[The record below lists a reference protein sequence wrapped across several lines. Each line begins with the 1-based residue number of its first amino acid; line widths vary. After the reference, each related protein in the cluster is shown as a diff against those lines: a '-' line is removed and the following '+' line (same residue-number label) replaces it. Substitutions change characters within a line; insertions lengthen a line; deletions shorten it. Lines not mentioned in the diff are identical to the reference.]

1 MKHTLT
7 ALTFGLLSMTAF
19 SQSADKRNSFVQQQ
33 AYEEMRRISG
43 QVDVLQTNLDD
54 LQQKVRRLESGDG
67 SSEKDLRAE
76 IEAVKSS
83 VAELRRQ
90 MSRQREEIVQ
100 DLTARLSK
108 MMKQMPPPQP
118 PRPVVTTKTV
128 EVGPHKEY
136 VVQSGDNL
144 SIIAQ
149 AFNTTVSKVKEMNGL
164 KSDNLRIGQ
173 KLKVPAN

>member
-1 MKHTLT
+1 MKHTL
-7 ALTFGLLSMTAF
+7 AVLTLGLLSTATF
-19 SQSADKRNSFVQQQ
+19 AQQADKRASFVQQQ
-33 AYEEMRRISG
+33 AYEEMRRVSG
-43 QVDVLQTNLDD
+43 QVDVLQANLDD

-76 IEAVKSS
+76 IESVKSS

-90 MSRQREEIVQ
+90 MARQREEIVQ
-100 DLTARLSK
+100 DLTARLST
-108 MMKQMPPPQP
+108 MMKQNPPPKP
-118 PRPVVTTKTV
+118 SVTTKTV
-128 EVGPHKEY
+128 EIGAHKEY
-136 VVQSGDNL
+136 VVQGGDNL

-149 AFNTTVSKVKEMNGL
+149 AFNTTVAKIKEMNGL